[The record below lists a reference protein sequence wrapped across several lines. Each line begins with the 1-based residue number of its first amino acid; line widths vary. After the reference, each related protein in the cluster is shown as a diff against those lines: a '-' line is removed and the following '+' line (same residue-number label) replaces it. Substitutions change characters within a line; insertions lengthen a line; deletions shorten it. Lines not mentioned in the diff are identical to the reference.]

1 MSRGDGGRA
10 TWSCAAAI
18 AVGLACGGDGP
29 LPSVQELAWG
39 ASLPSQRIP
48 SRVTSVAVRGDYVD
62 TLVESDVFRLR
73 FLLPDREPCR
83 AVAEHGAQVTFVRLR
98 LFGRLERG
106 DAACEPVGVASLAE
120 WRDLRSRPRRFEP
133 VPRAQAVFHV
143 TWTDEDV
150 VLARGRFP
158 LAREIGFTGTEDLVA
173 MLPNGPECVDRL
185 QEGVASMEFR
195 DAGRLPF
202 ALVGS
207 EGLCPILG
215 FALPISDEPE
225 PANEA
230 EPT

>member
-1 MSRGDGGRA
+1 MTKRDARQVA
-10 TWSCAAAI
+10 WTCAATVA
-18 AVGLACGGDGP
+18 LAMGCGGDG
-29 LPSVQELAWG
+29 LSTAQKLAWG

-48 SRVTSVAVRGDYVD
+48 STVTSVAVRGDYLD

-73 FLLPDREPCR
+73 FLLPDREACR

-98 LFGRLERG
+98 LFGLLRRG
-106 DAACEPVGVASLAE
+106 EATCEPMGVASLAE

-158 LAREIGFTGTEDLVA
+158 LASEIGFTGTDDLVA

-185 QEGVASMEFR
+185 QQGVASMEFR
-195 DAGRLPF
+195 DAGRVAF

-215 FALPISDEPE
+215 FAIPIPDEAGPTD
-225 PANEA
+225 EA
-230 EPT
+230 EPA